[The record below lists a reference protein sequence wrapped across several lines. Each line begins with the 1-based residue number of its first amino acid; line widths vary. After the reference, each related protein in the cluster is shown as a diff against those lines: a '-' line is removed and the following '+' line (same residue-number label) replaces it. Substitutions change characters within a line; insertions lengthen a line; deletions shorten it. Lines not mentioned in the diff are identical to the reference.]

1 MFDKLKSFC
10 DSFLEKGLPGFDLIV
25 YKDGQC
31 ILRYMNGYSD
41 LENRIPINGK
51 ERLNMY
57 SCSKPITCTALLQL
71 WEKGL
76 FSLDDKLSDYM
87 PEFAEMTVRTE
98 DGIKKAENPILIH
111 QLFSM
116 TAGFSYDLYS
126 PQLRSCKEA
135 TGGRCPTRETM
146 GYLAKEPLLFE
157 PGTRY
162 HYSLCHDV
170 LAALLEVLT
179 GQKFED
185 YVRENIFDTLGMEHS
200 TFLLPDSDLCTI
212 APQYVFAD
220 GKPTPTKSLI
230 PAYKLGTEYASG
242 GAGLI
247 STVEDYIKFCEGLRT
262 YRLLKPETVQL
273 MSTNR
278 LAPEQRKPNWVNKN
292 YGYGLG
298 VRCPYEDR
306 RYTDFGWG
314 GAACSYLSIDTE
326 TGISVFFGTH
336 LLASPVQGIRS
347 LIYRMILAELFDP
360 KEYDLIRQE
369 LHQLHHY
376 DLTY

>member
-1 MFDKLKSFC
+1 MLDNLKRFC

-31 ILRYMNGYSD
+31 ILRHMNGYSD
-41 LENRIPINGK
+41 VENKIPVSGK

-116 TAGFSYDLYS
+116 TAGFSYDTESAMLKK
-126 PQLRSCKEA
+126 CKEE
-135 TGGRCPTRETM
+135 TNGRCPTRETM
-146 GYLAKEPLLFE
+146 RYLAKEPLSFE

-162 HYSLCHDV
+162 QYSLCHDV

-185 YVRENIFDTLGMEHS
+185 YVKEHIFEPLGMTRS
-200 TFLLPDSDLCTI
+200 TFLMSDDELDTI
-212 APQYVFAD
+212 APQYSFFT
-220 GKPTPTKSLI
+220 GSLKQI
-230 PAYKLGTEYASG
+230 SKYIWPYKLGSEYASG

-247 STVEDYIKFCEGLRT
+247 STAEDYIKFCEGLRT
-262 YRLLKPETVQL
+262 YQLLKPETVAL

-278 LAPEQRKPNWVNKN
+278 LSAQQKKPNWVKEN

-298 VRCPYEDR
+298 VRCHKEGQP
-306 RYTDFGWG
+306 YTDFGWG
-314 GAACSYLSIDTE
+314 GAACSYLSIDTQ
-326 TGISVFFGTH
+326 TGVCVFFGAH
-336 LLASPVQGIRS
+336 LRSSPVQGIRS
-347 LIYRMILAELFDP
+347 MIYPMIYAELFAP
-360 KEYDLIRQE
+360 EEYERVHEE
-369 LHQLHHY
+369 LERLHDYH
-376 DLTY
+376 LTY